1 VDSLTPRPYF
11 SASWLWFCVPKA
23 RSRTR
28 AVRMGPRIGGTGGS
42 ADSNGIS
49 VKSYGLV
56 RLYTR
61 TGLIC
66 HGPSPGV
73 ADPAATAFG
82 PDLIAAWKQ
91 HFTVVQWDHRGAPG
105 GLWMVSPG
113 RTMTS
118 PPYRDHIDFREG
130 ERLGS
135 RCGWSQGDNCCSW
148 RGDAVPISASDRP
161 RAVTLLRPQK
171 ATGVAFHRDSSG
183 GNS

>member
-1 VDSLTPRPYF
+1 VFRKQDHEREQY
-11 SASWLWFCVPKA
+11 AWVH
-23 RSRTR
+23 
-28 AVRMGPRIGGTGGS
+28 
-42 ADSNGIS
+42 
-49 VKSYGLV
+49 GLV
-56 RLYTR
+56 APAGQRIRTASQSNR
-61 TGLIC
+61 TGLYGFIR
-66 HGPSPGV
+66 GRDLFVTGLLQALQIQRRRPSGQISLPLGSNTSQWSSGTT
-73 ADPAATAFG
+73 AAH
-82 PDLIAAWKQ
+82 K
-91 HFTVVQWDHRGAPG
+91 G

-118 PPYRDHIDFREG
+118 RPYRDHIDFREG

-171 ATGVAFHRDSSG
+171 ATRVAFHRDSSG